1 LAGVAVGLV
10 ASPEEIRNWQGKPHI
25 IEPNAALAE
34 TYAPLSEIYTNLY
47 QSTKESMHK
56 LHEMGY

>member
-1 LAGVAVGLV
+1 LV
-10 ASPEEIRNWQGKPHI
+10 ASPAEIRNWQGKPRI
-25 IEPNAALAE
+25 VQPNADLAA
-34 TYAPLSEIYTNLY
+34 TYAPLTEIYTNLY